1 MFQTNNP
8 ALVVIDCQVAIDH
21 FSASGRSNPDAEIE
35 ISKLLELW
43 RARGLPI
50 IHVRHSSKSL
60 KSPYHSSKETY
71 EFKPEVFPR
80 PDESIITK
88 SENCAFVD
96 TSLHQEL
103 KSLNSSELVIC
114 GVLTH
119 HSIDAT
125 VRYACA
131 VGFRVTVP
139 SNATASFP
147 IAISGGKVISS
158 DLVQDIYLSNLNGEY
173 CQVVEN
179 VSM

>member
-8 ALVVIDCQVAIDH
+8 TLVVIDCQLAIDH
-21 FSASGRSNPDAEIE
+21 FSVSDRSNLDAESE

-43 RARGLPI
+43 RSRGLPI
-50 IHVRHSSKSL
+50 IHIRHSSKSL
-60 KSPYHSSKETY
+60 SSPYHPSKETY
-71 EFKPEVFPR
+71 EFKPEVYPK
-80 PDESIITK
+80 PDELIITK

-96 TSLHQEL
+96 TDLHEEL
-103 KSLNSSELVIC
+103 KSLNSTELVIC

-131 VGFRVTVP
+131 IGYRVTVP

-147 IAISGGKVISS
+147 IATLAGKVISS
-158 DLVQDIYLSNLNGEY
+158 NLVQDIYLSNLNGEY